1 MMNNDA
7 IKQRISG
14 KVDAMQEQLWGIVKS
29 LYENPETA
37 FNEYQ
42 SSALLKNTLSSAGF
56 QVEEGVGGIETA
68 FRASAKRKAGGA
80 SVAVLAEYD
89 ALPEIGH
96 ACGHNLIASCAI
108 GAGLALLDVLP
119 ELDGQI
125 QVIGTPAEEGGGGKV
140 ILQKAGVFDGL
151 DAAMMIHPA
160 RKNMVLRKSLA
171 SARLKVEFFGKPA
184 HAASMPEKG
193 VNALDAMLLTFNNI
207 NAMRQQLLRT
217 DRVAGVIKDGGKA
230 ANIIPD
236 YTYAEFSVRGA
247 SAKRREEVMQLTLA
261 CAEAGAKATGCR
273 LVYQIS
279 EGYDNINPNTV
290 IGELFSKNLAELGRI
305 VVPPAPDE
313 PMGSTDMGNVS
324 QVVPALHPYLSVVS
338 EDIAGHTVEFREA
351 CVSPKG
357 RSVMLDGAKALAMTA
372 VDLLSSPDLVAQAWA
387 EFRST
392 NAA

>member
-1 MMNNDA
+1 MDNNA

-14 KVDAMQEQLWGIVKS
+14 KVDAMQEQLWGIVMS

-37 FNEYQ
+37 FNEHQ
-42 SSALLKNTLSSAGF
+42 SAALLKNALSGVGF
-56 QVEEGVGGIETA
+56 QVEEGIGGIKTA
-68 FRASAKRKAGGA
+68 FRASAKGKDGGA

-89 ALPEIGH
+89 ALPELGH

-108 GAGLALLDVLP
+108 GAGLALMDVLP

-207 NAMRQQLLRT
+207 NAMRQQLRRT

-236 YTYAEFSVRGA
+236 YTHAEFSVRGA
-247 SAKRREEVMQLTLA
+247 TAKRREEVMQLTLA

-279 EGYDNINPNTV
+279 EGYDNINPNKV

-338 EDIAGHTVEFREA
+338 EEIAGHTVEFREA
-351 CVSPKG
+351 CVSPTG

-372 VDLLSSPDLVAQAWA
+372 VDLLSSPDLVTQAWA

-392 NAA
+392 SAA